1 MRDFY
6 EILDD
11 FLKLVRE
18 AGISFEKNFG
28 DLTDAEL
35 EQATNILVRLIIEGG
50 YSLKPENVDV
60 LKRSVMENATNMR
73 AEVRKRT
80 AGT

>member
-6 EILDD
+6 ELLDD